1 MMSSVKFL
9 ENAMERLTKEGN
21 LRDLGKL
28 WGDANEDVQCD
39 WIAKNTCFTARPR
52 SDFDNDKFL
61 IYVLLYNKLISCG

>member
-52 SDFDNDKFL
+52 SDFDNDKVIFVIEEEFL
-61 IYVLLYNKLISCG
+61 NNKW